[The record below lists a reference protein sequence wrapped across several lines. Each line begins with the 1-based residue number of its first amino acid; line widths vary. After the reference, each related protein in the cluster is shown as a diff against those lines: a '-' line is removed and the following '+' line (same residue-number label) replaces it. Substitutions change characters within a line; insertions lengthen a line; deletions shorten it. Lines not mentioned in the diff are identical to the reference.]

1 MTIPGYVPPIGEK
14 DPEKI
19 SRSLRNLYENIPGLL
34 TTIENDI
41 TAIESDVTAIESA
54 LGAQFVTAAA
64 SSDLAN
70 ERVLTDT
77 ATVTWDFS
85 VAGQAKA
92 NAAGSSGAPDDA
104 QYVTLATNGTLTSE
118 RVLTAGQGISLT
130 DAGAGSTVTIADKE
144 VQAQGGANADTAI
157 NSVTPVDVISDSVT
171 IAAGDVVDFEAFF
184 LILNN
189 SGANRALTYTVDF
202 GGMTVSWSD
211 TMDFHAT
218 SKATAFLRAT
228 LAVSATNL
236 ANMAVDFVI
245 NNDVLPAGTADDN
258 PINFLGQNSTTSDL
272 TGAQTVKL
280 SIASAAATAT
290 QTFTKL
296 SYTMRVRAAV

>member
-1 MTIPGYVPPIGEK
+1 MPFTGDTFAKLYNWLT
-14 DPEKI
+14 DPQRNEKI
-19 SRSLRNLYENIPGLL
+19 YNSRIDDELDGIATGLSTVKGL
-34 TTIENDI
+34 TTSL
-41 TAIESDVTAIESA
+41 AAPQYAV
-54 LGAQFVTAAA
+54 AAA

-92 NAAGSSGAPDDA
+92 NASGSSGAPDDA

-118 RVLTAGQGISLT
+118 RVLTAGTGISLT

-157 NSVTPVDVISDSVT
+157 NSVTPVDVISDSVSIT
-171 IAAGDVVDFEAFF
+171 TGDVVDFEAFF
-184 LILNN
+184 TILNN
-189 SGANRALTYTVDF
+189 STANRTYTYTVDF
-202 GGMTVSWSD
+202 GGFTASWTD
-211 TMDFHAT
+211 AMDFHA
-218 SKATAFLRAT
+218 SDRATAKLHAT

-236 ANMAVDFVI
+236 ALLGVDFAINSGVI
-245 NNDVLPAGTADDN
+245 AAGTPDDQAVH
-258 PINFLGQNSTTSDL
+258 FLGWNTTTSDL
-272 TGAQTVKL
+272 TGAQTVKF
-280 SIASAAATAT
+280 SITSSAATAT